1 MAKAARFP
9 RGAIRPRE
17 AVLKMAPYAPP
28 TAGRADKLR
37 LDFNENTV
45 GCSPRVVE
53 FLKQRL
59 DAGGLAIYPEYG
71 EAKGAV
77 AEFFHVSP
85 DEFVFTN
92 GTDEAI
98 QIFINTYVDDGQEV
112 LLLRPAYAMYRFY
125 AQVAG
130 AALREIDYEGDNM
143 DFPLASVLDSITPAT
158 RAVLLANPNNPTGTG
173 LSLLSI
179 ERILKRARKAVV
191 FVDEA
196 YFEFSG
202 VTALRQIERLPNL
215 FVSRTFS
222 KVYGM
227 AAMRLGCLFSHRANI
242 AYLHKAQSPY
252 SVNSL
257 AVLAA
262 QAAIGDTAYIENYVA
277 EVLAARELL
286 CVGLEKLGIGY
297 VPSSA
302 NFVLIR
308 AGERALEIRDSL
320 RSRGILVR
328 DRSYEAPGA
337 VRITVGTRE
346 QTRRLLAALEE
357 IWTAR

>member
-1 MAKAARFP
+1 MANARLP
-9 RGAIRPRE
+9 KGAIRPRE
-17 AVLKMAPYAPP
+17 AVVKMAPYSPP

-45 GCSPRVVE
+45 GCSPRVIE

-59 DAGGLAIYPEYG
+59 DASGLAVYPEYG
-71 EAKGAV
+71 EAKAAV
-77 AEFFHVSP
+77 AEFFHVAP
-85 DEFVFTN
+85 EQFVFTN

-98 QIFINTYVDDGQEV
+98 QVFINTYVDDGQEV

-130 AALREIDYEGDNM
+130 ATVREIDYEGVNM
-143 DFPLASVLDSITPAT
+143 DFPLAAVLDAVTPAT
-158 RAVLLANPNNPTGTG
+158 RAVLISNPNNPTGTG
-173 LSLLSI
+173 LSLLVI

-191 FVDEA
+191 FIDEA

-202 VTALRQIERLPNL
+202 VTALGQIERLPNL

-227 AAMRLGCLFSHRANI
+227 AAMRLGCLFSHPANI

-252 SVNSL
+252 SVNAL

-262 QAAIGDTAYIENYVA
+262 QAAIQDTAYIENYVA

-286 CVGLEKLGIGY
+286 FVGLERLKIAHI
-297 VPSSA
+297 PSSA

-308 AGERALEIRDSL
+308 VGRRAIEIRDYL
-320 RSRGILVR
+320 RDRGILVR
-328 DRSYEAPGA
+328 DRSYEAPGC

-346 QTRRLLAALEE
+346 QTRLLLATLEE

>member
-1 MAKAARFP
+1 MTKLP
-9 RGAIRPRE
+9 RLPKGAVRPRE
-17 AVLKMAPYAPP
+17 AVVKMAPYSPP

-45 GCSPRVVE
+45 GCSPRVIE
-53 FLKQRL
+53 YLKQSL
-59 DAGGLAIYPEYG
+59 DAGRMAVYPEYG
-71 EAKGAV
+71 EAKAAV

-85 DEFVFTN
+85 EQFVFTN

-98 QIFINTYVDDGQEV
+98 QIFINTYVDDGHEV
-112 LLLRPAYAMYRFY
+112 LLMRPAYAMYRFY
-125 AQVAG
+125 AEVAG
-130 AALREIDYEGDNM
+130 AKVREIDYEGPTM
-143 DFPLASVLDSITPAT
+143 EFPLSAVLKAITPAT
-158 RAVLLANPNNPTGTG
+158 RAVLIANPNNPTGTG
-173 LSLLSI
+173 LSLLAI
-179 ERILKRARKAVV
+179 ERILKRACKAVV
-191 FVDEA
+191 FIDEA

-202 VTALRQIERLPNL
+202 VTALGQIERSPNL

-227 AAMRLGCLFSHRANI
+227 AAMRLGCLFSQPANI

-252 SVNSL
+252 SVNSI

-262 QAAIGDTAYIENYVA
+262 QAAIRDTAHIENYVA

-286 CVGLEKLGIGY
+286 CVGLEKLSIAY

-308 AGERALEIRDSL
+308 AGNRAIEIRDRL

-328 DRSYEAPGA
+328 DRSYEARGC

-346 QTRRLLAALEE
+346 QTRRLLAELEE
-357 IWTAR
+357 VWLRG

>member
-1 MAKAARFP
+1 MAR
-9 RGAIRPRE
+9 IRPRE
-17 AVLKMAPYAPP
+17 AVLKMAPYSPP

-45 GCSPRVVE
+45 GCSPRVIE
-53 FLKQRL
+53 FLKERL

-71 EAKGAV
+71 EAKTAV
-77 AEFFHVSP
+77 AEFFGVAP
-85 DEFVFTN
+85 EQFIFTN

-98 QIFINTYVDDGQEV
+98 QVFINTYVDDGQEV
-112 LLLRPAYAMYRFY
+112 LVLRPAYAMYRFY

-130 AALREIDYEGDNM
+130 AAVREIDYEGPAM
-143 DFPLASVLDSITPAT
+143 DFPLAAMLDAITPDT
-158 RAVLLANPNNPTGTG
+158 RAVLIANPNNPTGTG
-173 LSLLSI
+173 LSLPAI
-179 ERILKRARKAVV
+179 ERILKRARKAAV
-191 FVDEA
+191 FIDEA

-202 VTALRQIERLPNL
+202 VTALGLIERSPNL

-227 AAMRLGCLFSHRANI
+227 AAMRLGCLFSDPANI
-242 AYLHKAQSPY
+242 AYVHKAQSPY

-286 CVGLEKLGIGY
+286 CVGLERLQIGY
-297 VPSSA
+297 VASSA

-308 AGERALEIRDSL
+308 AGARALEIRDYL
-320 RSRGILVR
+320 RGRGILVR
-328 DRSYEAPGA
+328 DRSYEAPGC

-346 QTRRLLAALEE
+346 QTRRLLSALEE
-357 IWTAR
+357 VWHAR